1 MHPTPVEIRQLTRA
15 IAPELA
21 TRAPACVAA
30 RCVVPESMAAM
41 VEAGLFRTPQP
52 ARVGGYELPLG
63 VLTDAVTA
71 VSEACPSS
79 GWVLMVMGGHHF
91 CLASWPEQAQEDVFG
106 DGRDGLVAGAL
117 SWQGKARKVNGGYRV
132 DGRWQFC
139 SGVDR
144 ADWVMLGCADA
155 EAGGPGVHVVAPR
168 EEIIVDDT
176 WHVLGLQGTGSK
188 DVVARDLFV
197 PSHRAIDSR
206 AMITGASPH
215 VRNHRTKRFQVAV
228 GSMLATVGA
237 SAILGSARF
246 ALQKFIE
253 RTRERRVIITGARK
267 AEHAPTR
274 IRLAEASGEI
284 QCAELLVRDSL
295 EVIDRVCESGIDPTE
310 PGYRARVKWQTAYAV
325 ELCRRAVSRLYA
337 GSGAHAVY
345 DSSPLQLAFRNVN
358 VGAQHATLDFETAGE
373 IYGKMRLTEDAI
385 KRD

>member
-1 MHPTPVEIRQLTRA
+1 MHPSAAEIRQRTA
-15 IAPELA
+15 GIAPALSE
-21 TRAPACVAA
+21 RAKACVEA

-41 VEAGLFRTPQP
+41 VEAGLFRVPQP
-52 ARVGGYELPLG
+52 ARVGGYEMALG

-91 CLASWPEQAQEDVFG
+91 CMASWPEQAQADVFG
-106 DGRDGLVAGAL
+106 GGRDGLVAGAL
-117 SWQGKARKVNGGYRV
+117 SWQGKARKVAGGYRV

-144 ADWVMLGCADA
+144 SDWVMLGCADA
-155 EAGGPGVHVVAPR
+155 EAGGPGVHIVAPR
-168 EEIIVDDT
+168 EEITVDDT
-176 WHVLGLQGTGSK
+176 WQVLGLQGTGSK
-188 DVVARDLFV
+188 DVLARDLFV
-197 PSHRAIDSR
+197 PAHRAIDSR

-215 VRNHRTKRFQVAV
+215 LTNHATKRFQIAAEA
-228 GSMLATVGA
+228 MLATVGV

-246 ALQKFIE
+246 ALAKFIE

-274 IRLAEASGEI
+274 IRLAEAAGEI
-284 QCAELLVRDSL
+284 QCAELLLRDGL
-295 EVIDRVCESGIDPTE
+295 GVIDEVVESGRNPTD
-310 PGYRARVKWQTAYAV
+310 PGYRARIKWQTAYAV

-358 VGAQHATLDFETAGE
+358 VGAQHATLGFETAGE
-373 IYGKMRLTEDAI
+373 IYGKLRLSESEN
-385 KRD
+385 

>member
-1 MHPTPVEIRQLTRA
+1 MKPTPTQIKRNVAE
-15 IAPELA
+15 IAPQLSV
-21 TRAPACVAA
+21 RADDCVAA

-41 VEAGLFRTPQP
+41 VKAGLFRTPQP
-52 ARVGGYELPLG
+52 ARVGGYEMPLG
-63 VLTDAVTA
+63 VLTDAVSA

-91 CLASWPEQAQEDVFG
+91 CLASWPERAQEDVFG
-106 DGRDGLVAGAL
+106 GGRDGLVAGAL
-117 SWQGKARKVNGGYRV
+117 SWQGKARKVDGGYRV

-144 ADWVMLGCADA
+144 SDWVMLGCADA
-155 EAGGPGVHVVAPR
+155 EAGGPGVHIVAPR
-168 EEIIVDDT
+168 EEIVVDDT
-176 WHVLGLQGTGSK
+176 WRVLGLQGTGSK
-188 DVVARDLFV
+188 DVLARDLFV
-197 PSHRAIDSR
+197 PAHRAIDSR

-215 VRNHRTKRFQVAV
+215 IINHETKRFRVAV
-228 GSMLATVGA
+228 ESMLATVGA

-246 ALQKFIE
+246 ALEKFIV

-274 IRLAEASGEI
+274 IRLAEAAGEI
-284 QCAELLVRDSL
+284 QCAELLLRDSL
-295 EVIDRVCESGIDPTE
+295 AIIDQVCESGVNPTE
-310 PGYRARVKWQTAYAV
+310 PEYRARVKWQTAYAV

-373 IYGKMRLTEDAI
+373 IYGKLRLSEAAG
-385 KRD
+385 